1 MCPLV
6 CHWKVTGKSD
16 ESTQSVRPA
25 DTPEALTPTWCPG
38 NATGYASPS
47 QGVEIRQYIT
57 CALPVYHLYIPV
69 ACIICLSICLSINLL
84 SVYLSFIIYLSVICI
99 YLSSSLFI
107 CLPASHLSIIYRS
120 AIGIY
125 LSFHLSVYPSPVYL
139 LSVLCGVSS
148 CISRSASHRDRLFLV
163 FTVAGQS
170 ISDVTL
176 NKMSPRQGTQFS
188 ASCWL
193 SLIWRLTGR
202 CFSKYDQNH
211 LHQRHLGDLG
221 CKSAHLQIFGI
232 QVWSG
237 GFYFVST
244 FLGVIVMHYRV

>member
-69 ACIICLSICLSINLL
+69 ACIIYFSICLSINLL

-107 CLPASHLSIIYRS
+107 CLPLI
-120 AIGIY
+120 
-125 LSFHLSVYPSPVYL
+125 YPSP
-139 LSVLCGVSS
+139 
-148 CISRSASHRDRLFLV
+148 IA
-163 FTVAGQS
+163 
-170 ISDVTL
+170 
-176 NKMSPRQGTQFS
+176 
-188 ASCWL
+188 L
-193 SLIWRLTGR
+193 SLVSICLSI
-202 CFSKYDQNH
+202 CLCIHH
-211 LHQRHLGDLG
+211 L
-221 CKSAHLQIFGI
+221 
-232 QVWSG
+232 
-237 GFYFVST
+237 ST
-244 FLGVIVMHYRV
+244 YYLSYVV